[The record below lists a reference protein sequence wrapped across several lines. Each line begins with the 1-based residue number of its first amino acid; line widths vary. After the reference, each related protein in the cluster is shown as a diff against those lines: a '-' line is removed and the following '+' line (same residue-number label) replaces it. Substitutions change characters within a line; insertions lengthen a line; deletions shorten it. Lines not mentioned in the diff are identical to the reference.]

1 MSPTADQRPTSPPRS
16 SNGSRASSKRS
27 NKSLNSQRPHSRND
41 PEETTPLLS
50 RQADDER
57 SNDGHLATGSPAS
70 PAARS
75 LRSIQESLESNPTG
89 SKGQRRWPSVVA
101 LSCLSLVVIA
111 ILCLGFAAP
120 AIVEEYAQQAV
131 VLDAKDIS
139 IDSFTADGVRARVQ
153 GTFTLDASRVQ
164 KKPVADIGRI
174 GTWIAREIE
183 TRQSQVKVYLPEYGN
198 VLLGIAT
205 VPPLKF
211 NIRNNHVN
219 IIDFLTDLEAGDVDG
234 IRRIAN
240 DWLDGRL
247 GSLRVQ
253 GVATVPLKSG
263 ILSLGTQRISHSML
277 FEGQYLSAIP
287 CRYLCCC

>member
-1 MSPTADQRPTSPPRS
+1 
-16 SNGSRASSKRS
+16 
-27 NKSLNSQRPHSRND
+27 
-41 PEETTPLLS
+41 
-50 RQADDER
+50 
-57 SNDGHLATGSPAS
+57 
-70 PAARS
+70 
-75 LRSIQESLESNPTG
+75 
-89 SKGQRRWPSVVA
+89 
-101 LSCLSLVVIA
+101 VVIA

-131 VLDAKDIS
+131 VFDAKDLS

-153 GTFTLDASRVQ
+153 GTFTLDASRVRR
-164 KKPVADIGRI
+164 KAVADIGRM

-183 TRQSQVKVYLPEYGN
+183 TRESQVKVYLPEYGN

-205 VPPLKF
+205 VPALKV

-219 IIDFLTDLEAGDVDG
+219 TIDFLTDLEAGDVDG

-240 DWLDGRL
+240 DWLDGQL

-263 ILSLGTQRISHSML
+263 ILSLGTQRISQSML

-287 CRYLCCC
+287 CR

>member
-1 MSPTADQRPTSPPRS
+1 MSHTADRRATSPPRS
-16 SNGSRASSKRS
+16 SQDSRASSRRS
-27 NKSLNSQRPHSRND
+27 NKSLNSQRSQSVND
-41 PEETTPLLS
+41 PEETTPLLL
-50 RQADDER
+50 RQADDDR
-57 SNDGHLATGSPAS
+57 SNDVHLATGSPSS
-70 PAARS
+70 PATRS
-75 LRSIQESLESNPTG
+75 LRSIQESLESSPAG
-89 SKGQRRWPSVVA
+89 AKGQRRWPSVLA

-131 VLDAKDIS
+131 VFDAKDIS
-139 IDSFTADGVRARVQ
+139 IDSFTTDGVRARVQ

-164 KKPVADIGRI
+164 KKSVADIGRM

-183 TRQSQVKVYLPEYGN
+183 TRESQVKVYLPEYGN
-198 VLLGIAT
+198 VLLGVAT

-211 NIRNNHVN
+211 NIRNNHMN
-219 IIDFLTDLEAGDVDG
+219 TIDFLTDLKAGDVDG

-263 ILSLGTQRISHSML
+263 ILSLGTQKISQSML
-277 FEGQYLSAIP
+277 FEGQSLSAIP
-287 CRYLCCC
+287 CR